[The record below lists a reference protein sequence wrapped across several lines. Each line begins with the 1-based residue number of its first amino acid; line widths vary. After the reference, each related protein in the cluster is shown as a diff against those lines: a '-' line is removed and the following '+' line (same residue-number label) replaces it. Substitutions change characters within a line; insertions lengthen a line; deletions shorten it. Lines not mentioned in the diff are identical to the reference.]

1 MFRAASSDSC
11 LAWKLC
17 AVRLCLTVAVVF
29 CLSPASRA
37 SLLRRQAGQQPASA
51 PVGTP
56 TIERMEFQGNRRI
69 RSETLR
75 ARIFS
80 RPGDPVSE
88 DALRRDFHALW
99 NTQYFEDIRLEIED
113 SADKPNQKIVIFY
126 VTERPIIRRIE
137 YKGNKSVSESDILD
151 RFKDRKVG
159 LAIESQFDPTKIK
172 KAEVVLKGLLAE
184 HGRQFATVKPTY
196 ERLPGTNA
204 VKLTFNIDEGP
215 KVKVGRIRFTG
226 NTAFSNRKLVRTMR
240 NSRPIAIPLGPVP
253 PNYIPI
259 WSKTF
264 DRPKLDEDL
273 EIGVRGIYQ
282 DNGYFKV
289 LVKDPVIQNVT
300 LNQGVLPKGAP
311 LVGKHQGRSTNITIP
326 IEEGEKYRMGTLH
339 VRNANPDEGLFF
351 KTDYLESVF
360 PIKKGEIFSVAKVR
374 KAIEDYTKL
383 YGNFGFIDFTAVPDT
398 EVDDATKTINLTFS
412 FDQQKQFFVRRIEFS
427 GNTGT
432 RDKVIRRELL
442 LNEGDMFRNNL
453 WELSLLR
460 LNQLDYFEQVKPEN
474 AEIKRNVKQGTVDIL
489 LKLKEKGKQSISLT
503 GGVSGFAGTY
513 IGLTYQT
520 NNFLGLGETLTLSG
534 NVGTLQRNV
543 QFGFTEPYLFDR
555 PISTGFTVFY
565 SRFNFD
571 QARQYSLALGYQV
584 QLNPNTVQNYV
595 QNSDGFTVF
604 ASYPL
609 KKLGFTRLGLTYG
622 YTATSITG
630 LSTASTALFSV
641 LQFQSLAGPS
651 ALSGIH
657 ESKITPTLSYNTV
670 DSPVNPTRGK
680 SLFAST
686 SFEGSILGGN
696 VNTVSQIVEFKYFHP
711 NYHKRNVIALR
722 FLGAFESGFGGKEIP
737 PFSRFYLGG
746 EQDLRGFDIRTV
758 SPVVFVPTL
767 TSTPI
772 PFAVGTSGKVVS
784 VPTLGYQTSFPGGD
798 TEGVANFEYR
808 IPLFPH
814 VALSFFG
821 DAGATGALRNNQL
834 QLNSA
839 DLTTLQSSF
848 VPFTGICNGSPFN
861 GAVQPACPTAQ
872 RVNATLP
879 FAPGTNFKP
888 RTSAGVEVV
897 VQLPIVQAPFRLYWA
912 YNFNRMSQVITP
924 FTTQFPGDMNCGLL
938 SAPAC
943 LANALNYNVHNCDI
957 SKGITTSCWDTR
969 WSSLF
974 NQFSDSPSIWNS
986 QVVPVLQNLVTN
998 PVRTNFFDPIRTLRF
1013 TVSRTF

>member
-1 MFRAASSDSC
+1 MRASIFCFLAAVVVCSAPIAHAYSLTVQVNSQAPAAS
-11 LAWKLC
+11 
-17 AVRLCLTVAVVF
+17 
-29 CLSPASRA
+29 
-37 SLLRRQAGQQPASA
+37 GPASA
-51 PVGTP
+51 GTP
-56 TIERMEFQGNRRI
+56 TIERIEFQGNRRI

-80 RPGDPVSE
+80 RPGDPVNE

-113 SADKPNQKIVIFY
+113 SADKPNQKIIIFY
-126 VTERPIIRRIE
+126 VTERPIVRRIE

-159 LAIESQFDPTKIK
+159 LSIESQFDPTKIK
-172 KAEVVLKGLLAE
+172 KAEVVLKELLAE

-215 KVKVGRIRFTG
+215 KVKVGKILITG
-226 NTAFSNRKLVRTMR
+226 NTAFSSRKIIRTMR
-240 NSRPIAIPLGPVP
+240 NSRPTAIPLGPVP
-253 PNYIPI
+253 PYYISVL
-259 WSKTF
+259 SKTF
-264 DRPKLDEDL
+264 DRPKLDEDM
-273 EIGVRGIYQ
+273 EIGIRGLYQ

-289 LVKDPVIQNVT
+289 LVKDPIIQNATVKE
-300 LNQGVLPKGAP
+300 GVLPKAVP
-311 LVGKHQGRSTNITIP
+311 FVGVHEGRETNITIP
-326 IEEGEKYRMGTLH
+326 IEEGERYHMGTLH

-351 KTDYLESVF
+351 KTAYLEGAF
-360 PIKKGEIFSVAKVR
+360 PMKKGDIFSVAKVR

-398 EVDDATKTINLTFS
+398 EVHDDTKTVDLTFS
-412 FDQQKQFFVRRIEFS
+412 FDQQKQFFVRRIDFS

-460 LNQLDYFEQVKPEN
+460 LNQLDYFEAVKPEN

-520 NNFLGLGETLTLSG
+520 NNFLGLGETLTLG
-534 NVGTLQRNV
+534 ANIGTLQRNIN
-543 QFGFTEPYLFDR
+543 FGFTEPYLFDR
-555 PISTGFTVFY
+555 PISTGFTVFV
-565 SRFNFD
+565 SRYNFN
-571 QARQYSLALGYQV
+571 QAQQTSLALGYQV
-584 QLNPNTVQNYV
+584 QLNPNTEQNYI

-622 YTATSITG
+622 YTDTSITG

-641 LQFQSLAGPS
+641 LQFQQLEGPS
-651 ALSGIH
+651 SLQGIH
-657 ESKITPTLSYNTV
+657 ESKVTPTLSYNTV
-670 DSPVNPTRGK
+670 DNPVNPTHGK
-680 SLFAST
+680 SLFLSS
-686 SFEGSILGGN
+686 SFEGGPIGGN
-696 VNTVSQIVEFKYFHP
+696 VNTVSEILEAKYFRP
-711 NYHKRNVIALR
+711 NYHHRNVIAIR
-722 FLGAFESGFGGKEIP
+722 FLGAFESGYGGKVIP

-746 EQDLRGFDIRTV
+746 EDTLRGFDVRTV

-767 TSTPI
+767 TNTTVAYSNPHVLDGNGNPTTGSI
-772 PFAVGTSGKVVS
+772 NI
-784 VPTLGYQTSFPGGD
+784 PTLSYQTSFPGGD
-798 TEGVANFEYR
+798 TEMVANFEYR

-814 VALSFFG
+814 VALSIFG
-821 DAGATGALRNNQL
+821 DAGATGAIQRDQL
-834 QLNSA
+834 QLNSQ
-839 DLTTLQSSF
+839 DFTSLQSTFPLSG
-848 VPFTGICNGSPFN
+848 VS
-861 GAVQPACPTAQ
+861 
-872 RVNATLP
+872 RTLP
-879 FAPGTNFKP
+879 FQPGTNFKP
-888 RTSAGVEVV
+888 RTSAGLELV

-912 YNFNRMSQVITP
+912 YNFNRMSQVIQAP
-924 FTTQFPGDMNCGLL
+924 QTQFPGNVNNVFSSTTLCNASQGINTNCFDPNWTSFSRGL
-938 SAPAC
+938 PPD
-943 LANALNYNVHNCDI
+943 V
-957 SKGITTSCWDTR
+957 
-969 WSSLF
+969 
-974 NQFSDSPSIWNS
+974 WNS
-986 QVVPVLQNLVTN
+986 QVAPQIINLFNN
-998 PVRTNFFDPIRTLRF
+998 PQRTNFFDPVRTFRF

>member
-1 MFRAASSDSC
+1 LGEAALRVSQAARDEWCFVTGLRASVLFL
-11 LAWKLC
+11 LA
-17 AVRLCLTVAVVF
+17 AAVVSF
-29 CLSPASRA
+29 APGACGFSLRGQGAQQPSPAPA
-37 SLLRRQAGQQPASA
+37 APAGA
-51 PVGTP
+51 P
-56 TIERMEFQGNRRI
+56 TIERIEFQGNRRI

-80 RPGDPVSE
+80 RPGDAVSE

-113 SADKPNQKIVIFY
+113 SADKPNQKIIIFY

-159 LAIESQFDPTKIK
+159 LSIESQFDPTRIK

-215 KVKVGRIRFTG
+215 KVKVGKILFTG
-226 NTAFSNRKLVRTMR
+226 NTAFSSRKLIRTMR
-240 NSRPIAIPLGPVP
+240 NSRPYMIPLGSFP
-253 PNYIPI
+253 PNYIAVM
-259 WSKTF
+259 SKTF

-273 EIGVRGIYQ
+273 EIGVRGMYQ

-289 LVKDPVIQNVT
+289 LVKDPIIQNITV
-300 LNQGVLPKGAP
+300 NEGYLPKGVP
-311 LVGKHQGRSTNITIP
+311 WVGMHPGRATNITVP

-351 KTDYLESVF
+351 KNQYLESIF

-398 EVDDATKTINLTFS
+398 EVDDSTKTINLTFA
-412 FDQQKQFFVRRIEFS
+412 FDQQKQFFVRRIDFS

-460 LNQLDYFEQVKPEN
+460 LNQLDYFEAVKPEN

-520 NNFLGLGETLTLSG
+520 NNFLGLGETLTIG
-534 NVGTLQRNV
+534 ANVGTLQRNIS
-543 QFGFTEPYLFDR
+543 FGFTEPYLFDR
-555 PISTGFTVFY
+555 PISTGFTVFA
-565 SRFNFD
+565 SRYNFD

-584 QLNPNTVQNYV
+584 QLNPNTVQNYI
-595 QNSDGFTVF
+595 QNSSGFTVF
-604 ASYPL
+604 ASYPV

-622 YTATSITG
+622 YTDTSITG
-630 LSTASTALFSV
+630 LSTASTALFNV
-641 LQFQSLAGPS
+641 LQFQQLEGPS
-651 ALSGIH
+651 SLSGIH
-657 ESKITPTLSYNTV
+657 ESKVTPTLTYNTV
-670 DSPVNPTRGK
+670 DNPVNPTHGK
-680 SLFAST
+680 SLFLST
-686 SFEGSILGGN
+686 SFEGGPIGGN
-696 VNTVSQIVEFKYFHP
+696 VNTFSEVVEAKYFRPH
-711 NYHKRNVIALR
+711 YHRRNVIAVRVLS
-722 FLGAFESGFGGKEIP
+722 AFETGFSGKVIP
-737 PFSRFYLGG
+737 PYNRFYLGG

-767 TSTPI
+767 TTTSIGYLNPRVLDGNGNPT
-772 PFAVGTSGKVVS
+772 AGTVS
-784 VPTLGYQTSFPGGD
+784 IPTLTYQTNFPGGD
-798 TEGVANFEYR
+798 TQFVGNFEYR

-814 VALSFFG
+814 VAMSFFA
-821 DAGATGALRNNQL
+821 DAGVTGAVRKDQL
-834 QLNSA
+834 QLN
-839 DLTTLQSSF
+839 TTNYNTLLQNFPETSIS
-848 VPFTGICNGSPFN
+848 
-861 GAVQPACPTAQ
+861 
-872 RVNATLP
+872 RTLL
-879 FAPGTNFKP
+879 FQPGTNFKP

-912 YNFNRMSQVITP
+912 YNFNRMSEVITAP
-924 FTTQFPGDMNCGLL
+924 PTQFPG
-938 SAPAC
+938 S
-943 LANALNYNVHNCDI
+943 ALNVTASNPLCNT
-957 SKGITTSCWDTR
+957 SRGITTNCFDPFWTSYSRGLPPEAWDAYVKPVIVN
-969 WSSLF
+969 SF
-974 NQFSDSPSIWNS
+974 N
-986 QVVPVLQNLVTN
+986 N
-998 PVRTNFFDPIRTLRF
+998 PQRTNFFDPIRTFRF

>member
-1 MFRAASSDSC
+1 MSA
-11 LAWKLC
+11 
-17 AVRLCLTVAVVF
+17 
-29 CLSPASRA
+29 LSLRTLQQTTPKTPA
-37 SLLRRQAGQQPASA
+37 PE
-51 PVGTP
+51 GTA
-56 TIERMEFQGNRRI
+56 TIERIEFQGNRRI

-75 ARIFS
+75 NRIFS
-80 RPGDPVSE
+80 RVGDPVNE

-113 SADKPNQKIVIFY
+113 SPDKPNQKIIIFY

-159 LAIESQFDPTKIK
+159 LSIESQFDPTKIK
-172 KAEVVLKGLLAE
+172 KAEVVLKELLAE

-215 KVKVGRIRFTG
+215 KVKVGRISFTG
-226 NTAFSNRKLVRTMR
+226 NTAFSRRKIIRTMR
-240 NSRPIAIPLGPVP
+240 NSKPYMIPLGPLG
-253 PNYIPI
+253 YIPVL
-259 WSKTF
+259 SKTF

-273 EIGVRGIYQ
+273 EIGVRGLYQ

-289 LVKDPVIQNVT
+289 LVKDPIIENVT
-300 LNQGVLPKGAP
+300 VKEGFLPKGVP
-311 LVGKHQGRSTNITIP
+311 LEGVHQGRQTNITIP
-326 IEEGEKYRMGTLH
+326 IEEGEKYHMGTLH

-351 KTDYLESVF
+351 KTQYLESIF
-360 PIKKGEIFSVAKVR
+360 PLKKGDIFSVAKVR

-398 EVDDATKTINLTFS
+398 EVHDDTKTIDLTFA

-460 LNQLDYFEQVKPEN
+460 LNQLDYFEQVKPES

-520 NNFLGLGETLTLSG
+520 NNFLGLGETLSIG
-534 NVGTLQRNV
+534 ANVGTIQRTIN
-543 QFGFTEPYLFDR
+543 FGFTEPYLFDR
-555 PISTGFTVFY
+555 PISTGFTVFA
-565 SRFNFD
+565 SRYNFN
-571 QARQYSLALGYQV
+571 QAQQYSLALGYQV

-595 QNSDGFTVF
+595 QNSAGFTVF

-609 KKLGFTRLGLTYG
+609 KKLGFTRLGVTYG
-622 YTATSITG
+622 YTDTSITG
-630 LSTASTALFSV
+630 LSTASTALFNV
-641 LQFQSLAGPS
+641 LQFQQLAGPS
-651 ALSGIH
+651 SLSGIH
-657 ESKITPTLSYNTV
+657 ESKVTPSLTYNTV
-670 DSPVNPTRGK
+670 DNPVNPTHGR

-696 VNTVSQIVEFKYFHP
+696 VNTVSEVIEAKYFRP
-711 NYHKRNVIALR
+711 NYHRRNVIAMRL
-722 FLGAFESGFGGKEIP
+722 LEAFETGYGGKVVP
-737 PFSRFYLGG
+737 PYNRFYLGG

-767 TSTPI
+767 TST
-772 PFAVGTSGKVVS
+772 TVS
-784 VPTLGYQTSFPGGD
+784 YTNPRVLDANGNPTTGSISIPTLSYQTSFPGGD
-798 TEGVANFEYR
+798 TQFVANVEYR

-814 VALSFFG
+814 VAMSIFG
-821 DAGATGALRNNQL
+821 DVGATGNLLSSQL
-834 QLNSA
+834 QLNTLNYNTLVQTFPGTSISR
-839 DLTTLQSSF
+839 TLQL
-848 VPFTGICNGSPFN
+848 
-861 GAVQPACPTAQ
+861 Q
-872 RVNATLP
+872 
-879 FAPGTNFKP
+879 PGTNFKP
-888 RTSAGVEVV
+888 RTSAGLEVV
-897 VQLPIVQAPFRLYWA
+897 VQLPIVQAPFRIYWA
-912 YNFNRMSQVITP
+912 YNFNRMSQVITAP
-924 FTTQFPGDMNCGLL
+924 TTQFPGNV
-938 SAPAC
+938 ANV
-943 LANALNYNVHNCDI
+943 LASPTTC
-957 SKGITTSCWDTR
+957 TTSGQTNCFDPAWTSFSRNLPTDV
-969 WSSLF
+969 WNGQVAPQIINLF
-974 NQFSDSPSIWNS
+974 N
-986 QVVPVLQNLVTN
+986 N
-998 PVRTNFFDPIRTLRF
+998 PQRTNFFDPIRTLRF